1 MLAEI
6 EALTRRYASART
18 VLRGRMDG
26 LQAEVDAARRRRLPG
41 IRKAVAA
48 AAAAR
53 DALQAAISGHP
64 DAFVRPRTLVVE
76 GVRIGFVKQKG
87 RLVFAD
93 RERVVALIRRH
104 FPEQAEVL
112 VKVTEAPVRAALARL
127 PASDLKRLGVS
138 VEETGDAV
146 VIKPTDSETDKLVAA
161 LLDDADRSGGEAA

>member
-6 EALTRRYASART
+6 EALTRRYAAART

-48 AAAAR
+48 AAEAR
-53 DALQAAISGHP
+53 DALHAAIGEHP
-64 DAFVRPRTLVVE
+64 EAFVRPRTLVVE

-93 RERVVALIRRH
+93 RDRVVALIRRH
-104 FPEQAEVL
+104 FPDQAEVL

-127 PASDLKRLGVS
+127 PASDLKRLGVTL
-138 VEETGDAV
+138 EETGDAV

-161 LLDDADRSGGEAA
+161 LLDDAVRPDSPGA